1 VSGSRLGVLDLLWAF
16 FLVSALL
23 PLVQRRRL
31 EMRRLQ
37 FLRSW
42 ERRTRH
48 RLIAL
53 IHRQE
58 TMSFIGFPLVRYID
72 IQDSEEVLRALRLT
86 ADDIPIDIVLHTPGG
101 LALAAEQ
108 IAHAICARKGK
119 VTVYVPH
126 YAMSGGTLIALA
138 ADEIVMDPNAVLGSL
153 DPQLGQHPA
162 ASIVHALDW
171 KLQHNQEVDDETV
184 ILADVAR
191 KAIVQ
196 LRECVR
202 GVLDPRFGHEKA
214 EELATVLTRGEW
226 THDHPLDVEV
236 LRRLGLPINTDMPHE
251 IEDYM
256 RFFPQPQT
264 GRPSV
269 QYIPL
274 PYRSPLPPRP
284 APLPRARSGG

>member
-1 VSGSRLGVLDLLWAF
+1 LHILDVLWVLFIA
-16 FLVSALL
+16 SALL
-23 PLVQRRRL
+23 PMLQRRLLDLQRV
-31 EMRRLQ
+31 Q

-42 ERRTRH
+42 ERHRKR

-58 TMSFIGFPLVRYID
+58 TMSIFGFPLLRYID
-72 IQDSEEVLRALRLT
+72 IQDSEELLRALRLT
-86 ADDIPIDIVLHTPGG
+86 AEDVPIDIVLHTPGG

-108 IAHAICARKGK
+108 IAHAIGGRRAK

-162 ASIVHALDW
+162 ASIVRAVDW
-171 KLQHNQEVDDETV
+171 KIEHGQEIDDETL

-191 KAIVQ
+191 KAMLQ

-202 GVLDPRFGHEKA
+202 AILTERMGAEKA
-214 EELATVLTRGEW
+214 DELSARFTRGDW
-226 THDHPLDVEV
+226 THDHPLDVES
-236 LRRLGLPINTDMPHE
+236 LQRLGLPINTDMPRE
-251 IEDYM
+251 LYDYM
-256 RFFPQPQT
+256 RLFPQPAG

-274 PYRSPLPPRP
+274 PYRSPLPAPR
-284 APLPRARSGG
+284 APLPKGARQSGR

>member
-1 VSGSRLGVLDLLWAF
+1 LSVLDIVWVV
-16 FLVSALL
+16 FLASALL
-23 PLVQRRRL
+23 PMLQRRRL
-31 EMRRLQ
+31 EMRRLR
-37 FLRSW
+37 FLQSW
-42 ERRTRH
+42 ERRHKH

-58 TMSFIGFPLVRYID
+58 TMSIFGFPLLRYID
-72 IQDSEEVLRALRLT
+72 IQDSEELLRALRLT
-86 ADDIPIDIVLHTPGG
+86 ADDVPIDIVLHTPGG

-108 IAHAICARKGK
+108 IAHAICRRRAK

-162 ASIVHALDW
+162 ASIVHAVEW
-171 KLQHNQEVDDETV
+171 KTEHAQEVDDETV
-184 ILADVAR
+184 ILADIAR
-191 KAIVQ
+191 KAMLQ

-202 GVLDPRFGHEKA
+202 GVLAERLGAEKA
-214 EELATVLTRGEW
+214 GELATLFTRGEW
-226 THDHPLDVEV
+226 THDHPLDVES
-236 LRRLGLPINTDMPHE
+236 LQRLGLPINTDMPPE
-251 IEDYM
+251 IEEYM
-256 RFFPQPQT
+256 RLFPQAST

-274 PYRSPLPPRP
+274 PYRSPLPVSRPGLPKPRGST
-284 APLPRARSGG
+284 A

>member
-1 VSGSRLGVLDLLWAF
+1 LSVLDVVWVF
-16 FLVSALL
+16 FLLSALL
-23 PLVQRRRL
+23 PMLQRRRL

-37 FLRSW
+37 FLRGW

-48 RLIAL
+48 RVIAL

-58 TMSFIGFPLVRYID
+58 TLSFIGFPLVRYID

-108 IAHAICARKGK
+108 IAHAISARKSK

-162 ASIVHALDW
+162 ASIVRAVEW
-171 KLQHNQEVDDETV
+171 KTERNQEVDDETV

-202 GVLDPRFGHEKA
+202 GILTPRLGPEKA
-214 EELATVLTRGEW
+214 EELATVFTRGEW
-226 THDHPLDVEV
+226 THDHPLDVDM

-251 IEDYM
+251 IAGYM
-256 RFFPQPQT
+256 RLFPQPQT

-274 PYRSPLPPRP
+274 PYRSPGPPRS
-284 APLPRARSGG
+284 APLPRARGGPVTPS

>member
-1 VSGSRLGVLDLLWAF
+1 MRVSGFDLLWVF
-16 FLVSALL
+16 FLLSALL
-23 PLVQRRRL
+23 PMMQRRLL
-31 EMRRLQ
+31 EMKRVQ
-37 FLRSW
+37 FLRGW
-42 ERRTRH
+42 ERRSKH

-58 TMSFIGFPLVRYID
+58 TMSFFGFPLVRYID

-86 ADDIPIDIVLHTPGG
+86 AEDVPIDIVLHTPGG

-108 IAHAICARKGK
+108 IARAICHRRAK

-162 ASIVHALDW
+162 ASIVHAVEW
-171 KLQHNQEVDDETV
+171 KSERGQEVDDETL

-191 KAIVQ
+191 KAMVQ
-196 LRECVR
+196 LRDCVAGILKDR
-202 GVLDPRFGHEKA
+202 LGPEKA
-214 EELATVLTRGEW
+214 TELADLLTRGEW
-226 THDHPLDVEV
+226 THDHPLDVEA
-236 LRRLGLPINTDMPHE
+236 LRRLGLPINTDMPPD
-251 IEDYM
+251 IEEYM
-256 RFFPQPQT
+256 RLFPQPAT

-274 PYRSPLPPRP
+274 PYRSPGPVRPLPQ
-284 APLPRARSGG
+284 PRARRT

>member
-1 VSGSRLGVLDLLWAF
+1 MHFGDLLWIF
-16 FLVSALL
+16 FIVAALL
-23 PLVQRRRL
+23 PMLQRRRVEL
-31 EMRRLQ
+31 RRLQ
-37 FLRSW
+37 FLRRW
-42 ERRTRH
+42 ERANKH

-58 TMSFIGFPLVRYID
+58 TMSLFGFPIVRYID

-86 ADDIPIDIVLHTPGG
+86 ADDIPIDVVLHTPGG

-108 IAHAICARKGK
+108 IAHAICQRKGK

-162 ASIVHALDW
+162 ASIVRAVDW
-171 KLQHNQEVDDETV
+171 KTEHHQEIDDETL

-191 KAIVQ
+191 KAMVQ
-196 LRECVR
+196 LHDCVR
-202 GVLDPRFGHEKA
+202 GILVERFAPEKA
-214 EELATVLTRGEW
+214 DELASIFTRGEW
-226 THDHPLDVEV
+226 THDHPLDVET
-236 LRRLGLPINTDMPHE
+236 LRRIGLPINTEMPAE

-256 RFFPQPQT
+256 RLFPQPAT

-269 QYIPL
+269 QYVPV
-274 PYRSPLPPRP
+274 PYRSPAPVPSRP
-284 APLPRARSGG
+284 MPLPRGRAH

>member
-1 VSGSRLGVLDLLWAF
+1 VHVLDLVWVL
-16 FLVSALL
+16 FLASALL
-23 PLVQRRRL
+23 PMLQRRRL
-31 EMRRLQ
+31 DMRRFQ

-42 ERRTRH
+42 ERRTTH
-48 RLIAL
+48 RMIAL

-58 TMSFIGFPLVRYID
+58 TMSLLGFPLVRYID

-86 ADDIPIDIVLHTPGG
+86 ADDIPIDIILHTPGG

-138 ADEIVMDPNAVLGSL
+138 ADEIVMDANAVLGSL

-162 ASIVHALDW
+162 ASIVRALEW
-171 KLQHNQEVDDETV
+171 KMEHKQEVDDETV
-184 ILADVAR
+184 IMADVAR
-191 KAIVQ
+191 KAMTQ
-196 LRECVR
+196 LRDCVR
-202 GVLDPRFGHEKA
+202 QTLLSNGVSVEKA
-214 EELATVLTRGEW
+214 DELATILTRGEW
-226 THDHPLDVEV
+226 THDHPLGVET
-236 LRRLGLPINTDMPHE
+236 LRGLGLPINTDMPHE

-256 RFFPQPQT
+256 RLFPQPQT

-269 QYIPL
+269 QYIPV
-274 PYRSPLPPRP
+274 PYRSPARP
-284 APLPRARSGG
+284 GARTGSSS

>member
-1 VSGSRLGVLDLLWAF
+1 LSVLDVVWVL

-23 PLVQRRRL
+23 PMLQRRRL

-37 FLRSW
+37 FLRAW
-42 ERRTRH
+42 ERRNGH

-58 TMSFIGFPLVRYID
+58 TMSFFGFPLVRYID

-86 ADDIPIDIVLHTPGG
+86 ADDVPIDIVLHTPGG

-108 IAHAICARKGK
+108 IAHAICRRKAK

-162 ASIVHALDW
+162 ASIVRAVDW
-171 KLQHNQEVDDETV
+171 KTEHGQEIDDETL
-184 ILADVAR
+184 ILADIAR
-191 KAIVQ
+191 KATVQ

-202 GVLDPRFGHEKA
+202 AVLTERFGAEKA
-214 EELATVLTRGEW
+214 GELASVFTRGEW
-226 THDHPLDVEV
+226 THDHPLDVES
-236 LRRLGLPINTDMPHE
+236 LQRIGLPINVDMPHE

-256 RFFPQPQT
+256 RLFPQPQT

-269 QYIPL
+269 QYVPL
-274 PYRSPLPPRP
+274 PYRSPAPPRP
-284 APLPRARSGG
+284 APLPRARGR

>member
-1 VSGSRLGVLDLLWAF
+1 MF
-16 FLVSALL
+16 
-23 PLVQRRRL
+23 QRRRL

-37 FLRSW
+37 FLRAW
-42 ERRTRH
+42 ERQRKH

-58 TMSFIGFPLVRYID
+58 TMSFFGFPLVRYID

-86 ADDIPIDIVLHTPGG
+86 ADDVPIDVILHTPGG

-108 IAHAICARKGK
+108 IAHAICRRTGK

-162 ASIVHALDW
+162 ASIVRAVEW
-171 KLQHNQEVDDETV
+171 KTERKQEIDDETL

-196 LRECVR
+196 LRDCVR
-202 GVLDPRFGHEKA
+202 SVLTERFSAEKA
-214 EELATVLTRGEW
+214 EELASVFTRGEW
-226 THDHPLDVEV
+226 THDHPLDVES
-236 LRRLGLPINTDMPHE
+236 LRRIGLPINVDMPHE
-251 IEDYM
+251 IADYM
-256 RFFPQPQT
+256 RLFPQPQT

-274 PYRSPLPPRP
+274 PYRGPVPSPP
-284 APLPRARSGG
+284 APPLPRSRGR

>member
-1 VSGSRLGVLDLLWAF
+1 VSGLDVVW
-16 FLVSALL
+16 FLVIASALVPML
-23 PLVQRRRL
+23 QRRLLEVQR
-31 EMRRLQ
+31 MRFLQ
-37 FLRSW
+37 RW
-42 ERRTRH
+42 ERQHKR

-58 TMSFIGFPLVRYID
+58 TLSFLGFPLLRYID
-72 IQDSEEVLRALRLT
+72 IQDSEELLRALRLT
-86 ADDIPIDIVLHTPGG
+86 PDDVPIDIVLHTPGG

-108 IAHAICARKGK
+108 IAHAICHRAGK

-162 ASIVHALDW
+162 ASIVRAVEW
-171 KLQHNQEVDDETV
+171 KTERGKDIDDETL

-191 KAIVQ
+191 KAMVQ
-196 LRECVR
+196 LQNCVR
-202 GVLDPRFGHEKA
+202 GVLLERFVPEKA
-214 EELATVLTRGEW
+214 DELASLFTRGEW
-226 THDHPLDVEV
+226 THDHPLDVET
-236 LRRLGLPINTDMPHE
+236 LRGLGLPINTDMPQA
-251 IEDYM
+251 IEEYM
-256 RFFPQPQT
+256 RLFPQPQA

-274 PYRSPLPPRP
+274 PYRSPLPPARRP
-284 APLPRARSGG
+284 PKNRGA

>member
-1 VSGSRLGVLDLLWAF
+1 LHFGDLLWIF
-16 FLVSALL
+16 FIVSALL
-23 PLVQRRRL
+23 PMLQRRRVEL
-31 EMRRLQ
+31 RRLQ
-37 FLRSW
+37 FLRRW
-42 ERRTRH
+42 ERANKH

-58 TMSFIGFPLVRYID
+58 TMSLFGFPIVRYID

-108 IAHAICARKGK
+108 IAHAICRRKGK

-162 ASIVHALDW
+162 ASIVRAVDW
-171 KLQHNQEVDDETV
+171 KAEHHQDVDDETL

-191 KAIVQ
+191 KAMVQ
-196 LRECVR
+196 LRDCVR
-202 GVLDPRFGHEKA
+202 GILLERFAPEKA
-214 EELATVLTRGEW
+214 DELASIFTRGEW
-226 THDHPLDVEV
+226 THDHPLDVET
-236 LRRLGLPINTDMPHE
+236 LRRIGLPINTDMPAE

-256 RFFPQPQT
+256 RLFPQPAT

-269 QYIPL
+269 QYVPV
-274 PYRSPLPPRP
+274 PYRSPAPSPRPP
-284 APLPRARSGG
+284 APLPRGRAN

>member
-1 VSGSRLGVLDLLWAF
+1 VDTGGLGNILW
-16 FLVSALL
+16 FLVLASIFVPML
-23 PLVQRRRL
+23 QRRLL
-31 EMRRLQ
+31 EMRRLG
-37 FLRSW
+37 FLRAW
-42 ERRTRH
+42 ERKHGH

-58 TMSFIGFPLVRYID
+58 TMSLFGFPLLRYID

-86 ADDIPIDIVLHTPGG
+86 PDDVPIDIVLHTPGG

-108 IAHAICARKGK
+108 IAHAICRRRAK

-138 ADEIVMDPNAVLGSL
+138 ADAIVMDPNAVLGSL

-162 ASIVHALDW
+162 ASIVRAVEW
-171 KLQHNQEVDDETV
+171 KIEHKQEVDDETL

-191 KAIVQ
+191 KAMRQ
-196 LRECVR
+196 LHDCVKGILADGM
-202 GVLDPRFGHEKA
+202 GVERAA
-214 EELATVLTRGEW
+214 EIADLFTRGEW
-226 THDHPLDVEV
+226 THDNPLNVEE
-236 LRRLGLPINTDMPHE
+236 LRHLGLPIDTDMPRE
-251 IEDYM
+251 IYDYM
-256 RFFPQPQT
+256 RLFPQPAA

-274 PYRSPLPPRP
+274 PYRRP
-284 APLPRARSGG
+284 APPPPAPKPRG

>member
-1 VSGSRLGVLDLLWAF
+1 LHLGDLLWIF
-16 FLVSALL
+16 FIVSALL
-23 PLVQRRRL
+23 PMLQRRRIEL
-31 EMRRLQ
+31 RRLQ
-37 FLRSW
+37 FLRRW
-42 ERRTRH
+42 ERTHRH

-58 TMSFIGFPLVRYID
+58 TMSLFGFPLVRFID

-86 ADDIPIDIVLHTPGG
+86 ADDVPIDVVLHTPGG

-108 IAHAICARKGK
+108 IAHAICRRKAK

-162 ASIVHALDW
+162 ASIVHAVEW
-171 KLQHNQEVDDETV
+171 KSEHKQEIDDETL

-191 KAIVQ
+191 KAMVQ
-196 LRECVR
+196 LRDCVR
-202 GVLDPRFGHEKA
+202 GVLAERFDPAKA
-214 EELATVLTRGEW
+214 DELASIFTRGEW
-226 THDHPLDVEV
+226 THDHPLDVET
-236 LRRLGLPINTDMPHE
+236 LRRIGLPINTEMPAE
-251 IEDYM
+251 IEEYM
-256 RFFPQPQT
+256 RLFPQPAT

-269 QYIPL
+269 QYVPL
-274 PYRSPLPPRP
+274 PYRSPPPSAPRP
-284 APLPRARSGG
+284 TPLPRSRAH

>member
-1 VSGSRLGVLDLLWAF
+1 VSVLDAVWIL
-16 FLVSALL
+16 FLVSALVPML
-23 PLVQRRRL
+23 QRRRL

-37 FLRSW
+37 FLRGW
-42 ERRTRH
+42 EQRTGH

-58 TMSFIGFPLVRYID
+58 TMSLLGFPLVRYID

-86 ADDIPIDIVLHTPGG
+86 ADDVPIDVVLHTPGG

-108 IAHAICARKGK
+108 IAHAICRRKAK

-162 ASIVHALDW
+162 ASIVRAVEW
-171 KLQHNQEVDDETV
+171 KTEHKQDIDDETL
-184 ILADVAR
+184 ILADIAR
-191 KAIVQ
+191 KAMVQ
-196 LRECVR
+196 LRDCVR
-202 GVLDPRFGHEKA
+202 AVLVDRLGAEKA
-214 EELATVLTRGEW
+214 EALASVFTRGEW
-226 THDHPLDVEV
+226 THDHPLDVES
-236 LRRLGLPINTDMPHE
+236 LQRIGLPINVEMPHE
-251 IEDYM
+251 IADYM
-256 RFFPQPQT
+256 RLFPQPQT

-274 PYRSPLPPRP
+274 PYRSPAPPRP
-284 APLPRARSGG
+284 APLPRAPAR

>member
-1 VSGSRLGVLDLLWAF
+1 MHLTDLLWVF
-16 FLVSALL
+16 FIVSAFL
-23 PLVQRRRL
+23 PMLQRRRIEL
-31 EMRRLQ
+31 RRLQ
-37 FLRSW
+37 FLRGW
-42 ERRTRH
+42 ERTHKH

-58 TMSFIGFPLVRYID
+58 TMSLFGFPLVRYID

-86 ADDIPIDIVLHTPGG
+86 ADDVPIDVVLHTPGG

-108 IAHAICARKGK
+108 IAHAICRRKAK

-162 ASIVHALDW
+162 ASIVHAVEW
-171 KLQHNQEVDDETV
+171 KSEHHQEVDDETL

-191 KAIVQ
+191 KAMVQ
-196 LRECVR
+196 LRDCVR
-202 GVLDPRFGHEKA
+202 GVLSERFDPAKA
-214 EELATVLTRGEW
+214 EELASIFTRGEW
-226 THDHPLDVEV
+226 THDHPLDVET
-236 LRRLGLPINTDMPHE
+236 LRRIGLPINTEMPAE
-251 IEDYM
+251 IEEYM
-256 RFFPQPQT
+256 RLFPQPAT

-269 QYIPL
+269 QYVPL
-274 PYRSPLPPRP
+274 PYRSPARP
-284 APLPRARSGG
+284 APPLPLPRGGR

>member
-1 VSGSRLGVLDLLWAF
+1 MSVLDVVWIF
-16 FLVSALL
+16 FLLSALL
-23 PLVQRRRL
+23 PMLQRRRL
-31 EMRRLQ
+31 EMHRLQ
-37 FLRSW
+37 FLRGW
-42 ERRTRH
+42 ERRTKH

-58 TMSFIGFPLVRYID
+58 TLSFIGFPLVRYID

-108 IAHAICARKGK
+108 IA
-119 VTVYVPH
+119 
-126 YAMSGGTLIALA
+126 LA
-138 ADEIVMDPNAVLGSL
+138 ADEIVMDPDAVLGSL

-162 ASIVHALDW
+162 ASIVRAVEW
-171 KLQHNQEVDDETV
+171 KTERHQEVDDETV

-196 LRECVR
+196 LFECVR
-202 GVLDPRFGHEKA
+202 GILTPRLGPEKA
-214 EELATVLTRGEW
+214 EELATILTRGEW

-236 LRRLGLPINTDMPHE
+236 LRGLGLPINTDIPHE

-256 RFFPQPQT
+256 RFFPQSQT

-274 PYRSPLPPRP
+274 PYRSPAPPRP
-284 APLPRARSGG
+284 APLPRARGGG